1 MPLLNAQG
9 KLTLLRVNQF
19 NDAFGPNN
27 DQIRA
32 EAIFKLDSAPN
43 RAFGVRLRDD
53 NNRAVGQGMLDLLR
67 DALRKDWVVHTDFE
81 VPAGKNNGLAIR
93 VWVTKKQPV
102 SGGGVV
108 QGGST
113 GTVVQP

>member
-1 MPLLNAQG
+1 MPLLNARG
-9 KLTLLRVNQF
+9 KLTLLRVNKL

-32 EAIFKLDSAPN
+32 EAIFKLDSVPN
-43 RAFGVRLRDD
+43 RAFGVRLLDD

-93 VWVTKKQPV
+93 IWVTREQPA
-102 SGGGVV
+102 SGGGFVLDS
-108 QGGST
+108 ST
-113 GTVVQP
+113 GTVKP

>member
-1 MPLLNAQG
+1 MPLLNARG
-9 KLTLLRVNQF
+9 KLTLLRVNDF

-43 RAFGVRLRDD
+43 RAFGIRLRNDK
-53 NNRAVGQGMLDLLR
+53 NQAVGQGMLDLLR

-93 VWVTKKQPV
+93 IWVTRDQPT
-102 SGGGVV
+102 SGGGLVL
-108 QGGST
+108 GTST
-113 GTVVQP
+113 GTVQP